1 MILNLEI
8 KGAMLSMEEQLQNI
22 QEALVNRIDATKEV
36 AKAIKEAL
44 ESLADQAPQLIEKVQ
59 HLVDS
64 GGGQA
69 LKQVAKILGLG

>member
-1 MILNLEI
+1 
-8 KGAMLSMEEQLQNI
+8 MLSMEEQLQNI
-22 QEALVNRIDATKEV
+22 QEALVNRFDATKEV

-59 HLVDS
+59 HLVDA